1 MLVQSDRDGAA
12 LMPDDRYRLLI
23 DAIKDYAIY
32 MLDPNGR
39 VVSWNPGAERF
50 KGYGADEIMGEDFSR
65 FYTEEERS
73 SGLPETNLRR
83 AAVEGRYE
91 GEGWRVRKDGEKFWA
106 HVIID
111 PIMDPSGELLG
122 FAKITRDLTERKLA
136 EEELERTRQAL
147 FQAQKLEAIGQLT
160 GGVAH
165 DFNNLLTVVL
175 ASLDMLLKRAPDDP
189 QMKSL
194 MTNALQAAQR
204 GASLTQRMLA
214 FARKQEL
221 RPEPVVVPDIVR
233 GMSDILRRSIDVS
246 IQIETR
252 FPLSLPKV
260 FTDAN
265 QLETALLNLVV
276 NARDAMP
283 AGGKITISAS
293 EEMSEG
299 KMIDLALGRY
309 VKLLVKDE
317 GAGMDAETLERA
329 IDPFFTTKGVGKGTG
344 LGLSMVQGLME
355 QSGGKLILKS
365 ELDKGTTVELWLP
378 VAEEEDRDT
387 DSNQEPDGGIES
399 VSASRKLC
407 ILAVDDDILVLMNTA
422 AMLEDLGHSVVEASS
437 GERALA
443 ALEGQRFDLVIT
455 DFAMPG
461 MTGLQ
466 LAERIESVCPRT
478 PVVLASGYAALPNGL
493 ETELPRLPKPFF
505 QRDLEKI
512 LASVSTAVTEGSA
525 GAGLAS

>member
-1 MLVQSDRDGAA
+1 
-12 LMPDDRYRLLI
+12 
-23 DAIKDYAIY
+23 
-32 MLDPNGR
+32 
-39 VVSWNPGAERF
+39 
-50 KGYGADEIMGEDFSR
+50 
-65 FYTEEERS
+65 
-73 SGLPETNLRR
+73 
-83 AAVEGRYE
+83 
-91 GEGWRVRKDGEKFWA
+91 
-106 HVIID
+106 
-111 PIMDPSGELLG
+111 
-122 FAKITRDLTERKLA
+122 
-136 EEELERTRQAL
+136 
-147 FQAQKLEAIGQLT
+147 
-160 GGVAH
+160 
-165 DFNNLLTVVL
+165 
-175 ASLDMLLKRAPDDP
+175 
-189 QMKSL
+189 
-194 MTNALQAAQR
+194 
-204 GASLTQRMLA
+204 MLA